1 MEYVPL
7 ASVATRRFEDTAS
20 TKEVL
25 ARLEEAARSEGGF
38 RMSPDAQFAMG
49 WWFYTIEVRP
59 EAVQSM
65 LDLGLIRGS
74 GTSAADQII
83 ARIQTGLDGAGCDAR
98 VRRASKPSIFARYW
112 AWLMK

>member
-1 MEYVPL
+1 VPL
-7 ASVATRRFEDTAS
+7 ASVATRKFEDTAT

-25 ARLEEAARSEGGF
+25 ARLEETARSEGGF

-49 WWFYTIEVRP
+49 WWFYTIHIRP
-59 EAVQSM
+59 EAVQAM
-65 LDLGLIRGS
+65 LDLGMICGS

-83 ARIQTGLDGAGCDAR
+83 AHIQAGLDASGCDAR
-98 VRRASKPSIFARYW
+98 VRRASKPSIFAKYW

>member
-1 MEYVPL
+1 M
-7 ASVATRRFEDTAS
+7 ASVATKRFEDTTS

-25 ARLEEAARSEGGF
+25 ARLEKVARSEGGF

-49 WWFYTIEVRP
+49 WWFYTIHVRP
-59 EAVQSM
+59 EAVRRM

-83 ARIQTGLDGAGCDAR
+83 AHIQAGLDAAGCDAR

-112 AWLMK
+112 TWLMK

>member
-1 MEYVPL
+1 VEYVPL
-7 ASVATRRFEDTAS
+7 ASVATKRFEDTTS

-25 ARLEEAARSEGGF
+25 ARLEKVARSEGGF

-49 WWFYTIEVRP
+49 WWFYTIHVRP
-59 EAVQSM
+59 EAVRRM

-83 ARIQTGLDGAGCDAR
+83 AHIQAGLDAAGCDAR

-112 AWLMK
+112 TWLMK

>member
-1 MEYVPL
+1 M
-7 ASVATRRFEDTAS
+7 ASVATRRFEDTAT

-25 ARLEEAARSEGGF
+25 ARLEGTARSEGGF

-49 WWFYTIEVRP
+49 WWFYTIHIRP
-59 EAVQSM
+59 EAVQAM
-65 LDLGLIRGS
+65 LDLGLICGG

-83 ARIQTGLDGAGCDAR
+83 AHIQAGLDAAGCDAR
-98 VRRASKPSIFARYW
+98 VRRASKPSIFTKYW